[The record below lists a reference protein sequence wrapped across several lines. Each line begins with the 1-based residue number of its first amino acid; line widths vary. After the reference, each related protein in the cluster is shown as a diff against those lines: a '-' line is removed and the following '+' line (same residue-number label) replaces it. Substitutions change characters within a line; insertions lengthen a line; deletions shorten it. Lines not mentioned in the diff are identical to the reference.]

1 MGSVI
6 AGYSRSP
13 FTRAMKGDLARIR
26 PDDIAAKVVNSLISN
41 LELDP
46 NLVEDIIVG
55 TAFPEGEQGFNL
67 ARIISFLSDLP
78 ETVPGVTINR
88 FCGSSMQAI
97 HDAAGRIA
105 MGAGEVFIAGG
116 VESMSRIP
124 MTGFNPM
131 PNPKLSES
139 SPEVFTSMGI
149 TAENVAKKYDISR
162 NIQEE
167 FAVESHYKASKAAE
181 QGAFQS
187 EIISIET
194 AKGTVQEDG
203 CIRPGTNLESLSKL
217 RPSFDSEGSVT
228 AGTSSP
234 LTDGAAF
241 VLVCSESFALQN
253 GIKPLAKIIST
264 AVSGCAPELM
274 GIGPVEASRKAL
286 DRAGLKLEDIDIIE
300 LNEAFAAQSLA
311 VIQELGLDR
320 TRVNLDGG
328 AIALGHPLGASG
340 ARITGKAANLLQ
352 TNDGRLA
359 LATMCA
365 AGGQGIA
372 TILERF

>member
-6 AGYSRSP
+6 AGYYRSP
-13 FTRAMKGDLARIR
+13 FTRAMKGDLARVR
-26 PDDIAAKVVNSLISN
+26 PDDIAAEVVNSLISN
-41 LELDP
+41 LNLDP
-46 NLVEDIIVG
+46 SLVEDIIVG

-78 ETVPGVTINR
+78 ESVPGVTINR

-97 HDAAGRIA
+97 HDAAGRVA
-105 MGAGEVFIAGG
+105 MGSGEAFIAGG

-149 TAENVAKKYDISR
+149 TAENVAEKYDINRSA
-162 NIQEE
+162 QEE
-167 FAVESHYKASKAAE
+167 FAVESHSKASKAAE
-181 QGAFQS
+181 EGHFS
-187 EIISIET
+187 NEIIPIEST
-194 AKGTVQEDG
+194 NGTVKEDG

-234 LTDGAAF
+234 LTDGAAV
-241 VLVCSESFALQN
+241 VLVCSESFAIEN
-253 GIKPLAKIIST
+253 GIKPLARILST

-311 VIQELGLDR
+311 VIKELGLDR
-320 TRVNLDGG
+320 SRVNLDGG

-352 TNDGRLA
+352 TNNGRLA

-372 TILERF
+372 TILEKF